1 MNSANKNLTKRN
13 ILSIHDGE
21 LTLKNYDKD
30 VFLYHLY
37 LMQVFKEAITEN
49 KIMGYHFI
57 MLRQLLEIISSFL
70 GTGGIKMALSEIKVA
85 DVDMVSNQVNA
96 LSHKDAR
103 PQSADLNPL
112 DAVLLIDLYK
122 KIQEKYHFI
131 IH

>member
-1 MNSANKNLTKRN
+1 
-13 ILSIHDGE
+13 
-21 LTLKNYDKD
+21 
-30 VFLYHLY
+30 
-37 LMQVFKEAITEN
+37 MQVFNEAINNN

-70 GTGGIKMALSEIKVA
+70 GTGGIKMALSEIGVA
-85 DVDMVSNQVNA
+85 DADMVSNQVNA

-112 DAVLLIDLYK
+112 DADLLIDLYN